1 MSQNNNEVN
10 QPSNKDRS
18 ANFSKEECHK
28 LMSLL
33 KDYAIITCKKTDNAS
48 NQQKE
53 AAWKLLADKFNSD
66 ATKFRS
72 VKQLQQK
79 YNNMK
84 KMQER

>member
-1 MSQNNNEVN
+1 
-10 QPSNKDRS
+10 
-18 ANFSKEECHK
+18 
-28 LMSLL
+28 MSLL